1 MQPMLSQTNG
11 SEYRIDRLTQAV
23 ELYGPS
29 PTGSMSKKL
38 TITYG
43 KGNPTP
49 CCLGM
54 CRLPVQE
61 SGPHSRA

>member
-29 PTGSMSKKL
+29 RTDSMSKNL
-38 TITYG
+38 TFTY
-43 KGNPTP
+43 N
-49 CCLGM
+49 
-54 CRLPVQE
+54 
-61 SGPHSRA
+61 